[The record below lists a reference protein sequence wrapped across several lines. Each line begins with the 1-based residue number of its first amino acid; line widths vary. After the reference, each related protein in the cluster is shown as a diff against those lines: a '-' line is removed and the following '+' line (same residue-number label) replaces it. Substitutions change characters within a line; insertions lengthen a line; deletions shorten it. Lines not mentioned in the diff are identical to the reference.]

1 MWGNIQ
7 LPEKN
12 RQSKRG
18 FTGTRHLPGPGSAP
32 SFDKRQSKEKVLKKE
47 RLDQIDEGAD
57 AQ

>member
-12 RQSKRG
+12 HQSKRG
-18 FTGTRHLPGPGSAP
+18 FTGTRRLPGPGPGP

-47 RLDQIDEGAD
+47 GLDQIDEGAD